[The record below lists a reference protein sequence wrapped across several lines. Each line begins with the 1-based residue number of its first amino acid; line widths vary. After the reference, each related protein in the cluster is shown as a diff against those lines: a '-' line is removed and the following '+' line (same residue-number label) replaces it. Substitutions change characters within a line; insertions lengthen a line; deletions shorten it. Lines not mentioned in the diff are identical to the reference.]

1 MKALISRLFGA
12 PGRLVWHY
20 CARMLD
26 IADRSQL
33 GLMAAG
39 VAFFGFLA
47 VFPAAAA
54 SIAILGFVW
63 DPAVIN
69 SQLSMLD
76 DFLPPAAFDLVEQQ
90 VQALLSANSS
100 TLGWATAIST
110 VFALW
115 SARAGLG
122 ALIQG
127 LNAMHGHPQSN
138 SIDHTLRAIVA
149 TLFMILIALTVVVA
163 GFVVPVL
170 LNVLPLGKAYT
181 QTLTLINE
189 GVGLAAI
196 TLGTSL
202 VYRYGPNHG
211 DQRPPLITPG
221 LILAVLL
228 WIVASRGLM
237 IYLAN
242 FGNYNRIY
250 GSIGAVVALMLWFYL
265 SAYAVLIGAAFD
277 AVRAERAP
285 QKPPQAQ

>member
-90 VQALLSANSS
+90 VQALVEQK
-100 TLGWATAIST
+100 ISCFGRQ
-110 VFALW
+110 VRFEPVD
-115 SARAGLG
+115 
-122 ALIQG
+122 QG
-127 LNAMHGHPQSN
+127 MCYQDKGGQLPMLKAHG
-138 SIDHTLRAIVA
+138 
-149 TLFMILIALTVVVA
+149 
-163 GFVVPVL
+163 
-170 LNVLPLGKAYT
+170 
-181 QTLTLINE
+181 
-189 GVGLAAI
+189 
-196 TLGTSL
+196 
-202 VYRYGPNHG
+202 
-211 DQRPPLITPG
+211 
-221 LILAVLL
+221 
-228 WIVASRGLM
+228 
-237 IYLAN
+237 
-242 FGNYNRIY
+242 
-250 GSIGAVVALMLWFYL
+250 
-265 SAYAVLIGAAFD
+265 
-277 AVRAERAP
+277 
-285 QKPPQAQ
+285 